1 MKGNLIQI
9 LKKIFS
15 NNAKLMKLPVHK
27 LEFRKTFLK
36 DNFDLLDQFIKNLIF
51 SYIYLFILS

>member
-36 DNFDLLDQFIKNLIF
+36 DNFDLLDALKKEKSFLHFLNYKG
-51 SYIYLFILS
+51 